1 MDLAVISIFM
11 SMGITDDRLGS
22 QSSEIVDELISRV
35 APYGIRRP
43 SGPYSIQ
50 FSLSLTLSLLC
61 RHSFGYMISWHSWLL
76 LGSAISKLDTKT
88 SRIELIHKDT
98 EIGTDQQVITRP
110 MSFVYE
116 KLSRNLESRSHVVH
130 NARNAVYCVPRH
142 WVFCKLCF

>member
-1 MDLAVISIFM
+1 MTDSEENYRRS
-11 SMGITDDRLGS
+11 SMNWS
-22 QSSEIVDELISRV
+22 VISRV

-43 SGPYSIQ
+43 SGPYTIQ
-50 FSLSLTLSLLC
+50 LSLSLTLSLLC

-88 SRIELIHKDT
+88 SSVTSQVQNRTHSQRYRDRNRSA
-98 EIGTDQQVITRP
+98 GRSSVITRP

-116 KLSRNLESRSHVVH
+116 KLSRNLESRSHVVR
-130 NARNAVYCVPRH
+130 NIRNAIYCVPRY